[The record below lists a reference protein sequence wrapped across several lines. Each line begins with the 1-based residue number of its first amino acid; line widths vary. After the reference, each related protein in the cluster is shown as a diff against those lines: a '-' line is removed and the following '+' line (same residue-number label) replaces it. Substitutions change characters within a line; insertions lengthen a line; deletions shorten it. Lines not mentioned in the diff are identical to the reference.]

1 MEDKIRNLRSNEESK
16 KEKFPGILRE
26 RSITLETRVLKVK
39 LRNRGR
45 SSFLKTRVEK
55 RKVSYPSK
63 PGFNK
68 KKDGARRFKFQDR
81 PQIS

>member
-1 MEDKIRNLRSNEESK
+1 MVEKQRVSPPSK
-16 KEKFPGILRE
+16 SGFTK
-26 RSITLETRVLKVK
+26 
-39 LRNRGR
+39 RGR
-45 SSFLKTRVEK
+45 SSFSKTRVEK

-68 KKDGARRFKFQDR
+68 KRDGARRFKFQDR